1 MPARVVRLAA
11 AGLLAGMA
19 AAAVAADPPG
29 GPGQAPTVQVPA
41 RGSVEVA
48 FSPWNDPEAA
58 LIAAIGEARESILV
72 QAYVFTSKPVARAL
86 IAAHK
91 RGLRVEVLLDAE
103 MNRPSSLS
111 VLPQLMEAGIPV
123 AVETRY
129 NIAHNKVIILDP
141 ASANH
146 GAVVTGSYNFTR
158 SARVANA
165 ENLLILRGNPALVRI
180 YTDNWQRHRAEA
192 QLLRSLGDLPPRRG
206 KTNGRE
212 SDRGTPG

>member
-1 MPARVVRLAA
+1 MPQAVRRWVA
-11 AGLLAGMA
+11 AGLLAA
-19 AAAVAADPPG
+19 SAVGAPAVQPEA
-29 GPGQAPTVQVPA
+29 GPGEAPTVTVPA
-41 RGSVEVA
+41 RGSVEIA

-58 LIAAIGEARESILV
+58 LIAAIAEARERILV
-72 QAYVFTSKPVARAL
+72 QAYVFTSKPIARAL

-129 NIAHNKVIILDP
+129 NIAHNKVIIFDP
-141 ASANH
+141 ASAAH
-146 GAVVTGSYNFTR
+146 GAVATGSYNFTR

-165 ENLLILRGNPALVRI
+165 ENLLILRGNP
-180 YTDNWQRHRAEA
+180 
-192 QLLRSLGDLPPRRG
+192 
-206 KTNGRE
+206 
-212 SDRGTPG
+212 DRKSVV